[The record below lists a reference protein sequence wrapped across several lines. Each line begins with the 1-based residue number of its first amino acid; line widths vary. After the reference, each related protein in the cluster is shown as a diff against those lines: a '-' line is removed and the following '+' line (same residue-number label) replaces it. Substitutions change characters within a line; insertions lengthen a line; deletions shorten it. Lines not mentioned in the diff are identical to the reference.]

1 MRLRTPVLML
11 MARPGLPARTATPL
25 FGPRLSCLCNVRISL
40 LRDLRDVVRQDLVD
54 SYLKPFQACVEK
66 GRVSSLMCSYV
77 PHLHRDHRLTQ
88 PHQSPDRGAK

>member
-11 MARPGLPARTATPL
+11 MARPGLPARTAAPL
-25 FGPRLSCLCNVRISL
+25 FGPRLSCLCDVRVSL
-40 LRDLRDVVRQDLVD
+40 LRDVVRQDLVD

-77 PHLHRDHRLTQ
+77 PHLHRDRRWTQ
-88 PHQSPDRGAK
+88 PHQGPDRGAK